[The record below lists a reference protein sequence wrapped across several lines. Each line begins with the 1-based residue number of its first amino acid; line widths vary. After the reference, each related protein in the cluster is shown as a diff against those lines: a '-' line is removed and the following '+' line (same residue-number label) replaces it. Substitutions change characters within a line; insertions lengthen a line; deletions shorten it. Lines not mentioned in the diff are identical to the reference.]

1 MDRLEEMR
9 TFVGVVEAGSI
20 TGAAERLGIAK
31 SAVSRRLADLEE
43 RLSVQLFRRTTRR
56 LDLTDTGR
64 SFYERCL
71 RILADV
77 EEAELAVSQEHGD
90 LRGRLRVAVPL
101 SFGLNHLGPAI
112 DAFLRTHPGIEF
124 DLDLNDRQVDLL
136 AEGFDLAVR
145 IADLEDSTLIA
156 RRLAPVRHV
165 VCASPAYLAEH
176 GTPRQSRRA
185 RRARLPDLRQ
195 CAQPR
200 SLGVHRSG
208 RPTGQRAG
216 PSAVAG
222 QQRGLPA
229 PGGGGRPR
237 HRPGA
242 ELHPLP
248 VDRRTEA
255 AARSSRTSNGRR
267 FTPMRSIPAPDTC
280 PGVCGR
286 SSTSWPS
293 VSPEFLTGTAVCRKT
308 IKGRPQR
315 NESSHEHP

>member
-56 LDLTDTGR
+56 MNLTDTGQ

-77 EEAELAVSQEHGD
+77 EEAELAVSQEHGN

-112 DAFLRTHPGIEF
+112 DTFLRTHPGIEF

-145 IADLEDSTLIA
+145 IADLADSTLIA

-176 GTPRQSRRA
+176 GTPRSPSELAEHDCLIYANASSPGLWPYADSDGREGSVQV
-185 RRARLPDLRQ
+185 RARLRANNGECLRQ
-195 CAQPR
+195 AAEDGHGIV
-200 SLGVHRSG
+200 LE
-208 RPTGQRAG
+208 
-216 PSAVAG
+216 PSFIVY
-222 QQRGLPA
+222 
-229 PGGGGRPR
+229 
-237 HRPGA
+237 
-242 ELHPLP
+242 
-248 VDRRTEA
+248 
-255 AARSSRTSNGRR
+255 
-267 FTPMRSIPAPDTC
+267 RSIEEGKLLPILTDFQWPIIYAHAVYPRTRHLSRRVRAFVDFLAERFAGVPYWDRCLMEDNQMAPA
-280 PGVCGR
+280 
-286 SSTSWPS
+286 
-293 VSPEFLTGTAVCRKT
+293 AK
-308 IKGRPQR
+308 
-315 NESSHEHP
+315 

>member
-20 TGAAERLGIAK
+20 TGAAERLEIAK

-43 RLSVQLFRRTTRR
+43 RLSVQLLRRTTRR

-77 EEAELAVSQEHGD
+77 EEAELAVSQEHAN

-112 DAFLRTHPGIEF
+112 DAFLRTHAGIEF

-145 IADLEDSTLIA
+145 IAELEDSTLIA

-176 GTPRQSRRA
+176 GTPHSPPDLAEHDCLIYANAPNPGLWAYTDPDGRKDSVQV
-185 RRARLPDLRQ
+185 RARLRANNGDCLRQ
-195 CAQPR
+195 AAEDGHGIVLEPSFILYRSIEEGKLLPILTDFQWPTIYAHSVYPR
-200 SLGVHRSG
+200 TRHLSRRVRAFVDFLAERFAGVPYWDRC
-208 RPTGQRAG
+208 
-216 PSAVAG
+216 
-222 QQRGLPA
+222 
-229 PGGGGRPR
+229 
-237 HRPGA
+237 
-242 ELHPLP
+242 
-248 VDRRTEA
+248 RRT
-255 AARSSRTSNGRR
+255 
-267 FTPMRSIPAPDTC
+267 
-280 PGVCGR
+280 
-286 SSTSWPS
+286 
-293 VSPEFLTGTAVCRKT
+293 
-308 IKGRPQR
+308 IK
-315 NESSHEHP
+315 